1 MRGDLP
7 TAPSTGTGVLSPAPN
22 VRAEAMPV
30 RQVYLSRSRS
40 PAAKPSA
47 PPLAAAKRIFIRGDG
62 VCQAKRI
69 FIRGDGVCQ
78 AKRIFIRGDGVCQA
92 KRVFIR
98 GDGVCQAKRVFIRG
112 DGVCQAKRIFIRGDG
127 GVGNPRP
134 VGSIAGTPVKFIRR
148 TVLFRRVEVQQRHL
162 ITSVKGV
169 NHGLVSRNHRSQAKR
184 GFFNAE

>member
-1 MRGDLP
+1 MRGDLT

-69 FIRGDGVCQ
+69 FIRADGVCQ

-92 KRVFIR
+92 KR
-98 GDGVCQAKRVFIRG
+98 
-112 DGVCQAKRIFIRGDG
+112 IFIRGAGVWGEPASG
-127 GVGNPRP
+127 GINCRYAREVH
-134 VGSIAGTPVKFIRR
+134 TPHR
-148 TVLFRRVEVQQRHL
+148 TVP
-162 ITSVKGV
+162 
-169 NHGLVSRNHRSQAKR
+169 AC
-184 GFFNAE
+184 

>member
-78 AKRIFIRGDGVCQA
+78 AKRVFIRGDGVCQA

-98 GDGVCQAKRVFIRG
+98 GDGVCQAKRV
-112 DGVCQAKRIFIRGDG
+112 FIRGDG

>member
-47 PPLAAAKRIFIRGDG
+47 PPFAAANRIFIRGAG
-62 VCQAKRI
+62 VW
-69 FIRGDGVCQ
+69 GTS
-78 AKRIFIRGDGVCQA
+78 
-92 KRVFIR
+92 
-98 GDGVCQAKRVFIRG
+98 
-112 DGVCQAKRIFIRGDG
+112 
-127 GVGNPRP
+127 RP
-134 VGSIAGTPVKFIRR
+134 VGSIAGTPMKFIRR

>member
-62 VCQAKRI
+62 VCQAKR
-69 FIRGDGVCQ
+69 V
-78 AKRIFIRGDGVCQA
+78 
-92 KRVFIR
+92 
-98 GDGVCQAKRVFIRG
+98 
-112 DGVCQAKRIFIRGDG
+112 FIRGDG

>member
-1 MRGDLP
+1 
-7 TAPSTGTGVLSPAPN
+7 TGTGVLSPAPN

-47 PPLAAAKRIFIRGDG
+47 PPLAAAKRI
-62 VCQAKRI
+62 
-69 FIRGDGVCQ
+69 
-78 AKRIFIRGDGVCQA
+78 
-92 KRVFIR
+92 
-98 GDGVCQAKRVFIRG
+98 FIRG

>member
-30 RQVYLSRSRS
+30 WQVYLSRSRS
-40 PAAKPSA
+40 PAAKPSS
-47 PPLAAAKRIFIRGDG
+47 PPLATANRIFIRGDG

-69 FIRGDGVCQ
+69 FIRGAGVCQAKRVFIKGDGVCQ
-78 AKRIFIRGDGVCQA
+78 AKRIFIRGDGVW
-92 KRVFIR
+92 
-98 GDGVCQAKRVFIRG
+98 GTS
-112 DGVCQAKRIFIRGDG
+112 
-127 GVGNPRP
+127 RP
-134 VGSIAGTPVKFIRR
+134 VGSIAGTPMKFIRR
-148 TVLFRRVEVQQRHL
+148 TILFRRVEVQQRHL

>member
-47 PPLAAAKRIFIRGDG
+47 PPFAAANRIFIRGAG

-69 FIRGDGVCQ
+69 FIRGDGVW
-78 AKRIFIRGDGVCQA
+78 GTS
-92 KRVFIR
+92 
-98 GDGVCQAKRVFIRG
+98 
-112 DGVCQAKRIFIRGDG
+112 
-127 GVGNPRP
+127 RP
-134 VGSIAGTPVKFIRR
+134 VGSIAGTPMKFIRR

>member
-62 VCQAKRI
+62 VCQAKR
-69 FIRGDGVCQ
+69 V
-78 AKRIFIRGDGVCQA
+78 FIRGDGVCQA

-112 DGVCQAKRIFIRGDG
+112 DGVCQAKRVFIRGDG

>member
-62 VCQAKRI
+62 VCQAKR
-69 FIRGDGVCQ
+69 V
-78 AKRIFIRGDGVCQA
+78 
-92 KRVFIR
+92 
-98 GDGVCQAKRVFIRG
+98 
-112 DGVCQAKRIFIRGDG
+112 FIRGDG

-162 ITSVKGV
+162 VTSVKGV

-184 GFFNAE
+184 GFFNAK

>member
-30 RQVYLSRSRS
+30 WQVYLSRSRS
-40 PAAKPSA
+40 PAAKPSS
-47 PPLAAAKRIFIRGDG
+47 PPLATAKRIFIRGAG

-69 FIRGDGVCQ
+69 FIRGDGVW
-78 AKRIFIRGDGVCQA
+78 GTS
-92 KRVFIR
+92 
-98 GDGVCQAKRVFIRG
+98 
-112 DGVCQAKRIFIRGDG
+112 
-127 GVGNPRP
+127 RP
-134 VGSIAGTPVKFIRR
+134 VGSIAGTPMKFIRR

>member
-62 VCQAKRI
+62 VCQAKR
-69 FIRGDGVCQ
+69 V
-78 AKRIFIRGDGVCQA
+78 FIRGDGVCQA

-98 GDGVCQAKRVFIRG
+98 GDGVCQAKRV
-112 DGVCQAKRIFIRGDG
+112 FIRGDG

>member
-47 PPLAAAKRIFIRGDG
+47 PPLAATKRIFIRGDG
-62 VCQAKRI
+62 CVPSEAYFHQGRWLCAKRS
-69 FIRGDGVCQ
+69 
-78 AKRIFIRGDGVCQA
+78 
-92 KRVFIR
+92 VFSS
-98 GDGVCQAKRVFIRG
+98 GAMVVW
-112 DGVCQAKRIFIRGDG
+112 
-127 GVGNPRP
+127 GNPRP
-134 VGSIAGTPVKFIRR
+134 LGSTDGTPMKFIRR
-148 TVLFRRVEVQQRHL
+148 NVLFRRVEVQQRHL

-169 NHGLVSRNHRSQAKR
+169 NHGLVSRNHRSQPKR

>member
-78 AKRIFIRGDGVCQA
+78 AKR
-92 KRVFIR
+92 VFIR
-98 GDGVCQAKRVFIRG
+98 GDGVCQAKRV
-112 DGVCQAKRIFIRGDG
+112 FIRGDG

>member
-1 MRGDLP
+1 MRGNLP

-40 PAAKPSA
+40 PAAKPSTHLLLRQTIFSSGA
-47 PPLAAAKRIFIRGDG
+47 TGCAKRSVFPQGRWG
-62 VCQAKRI
+62 VPSEAYFHQGRWWW
-69 FIRGDGVCQ
+69 G
-78 AKRIFIRGDGVCQA
+78 
-92 KRVFIR
+92 
-98 GDGVCQAKRVFIRG
+98 
-112 DGVCQAKRIFIRGDG
+112 
-127 GVGNPRP
+127 GNPRP
-134 VGSIAGTPVKFIRR
+134 VGSIAGTPMKFIRR

>member
-1 MRGDLP
+1 VDLP

-47 PPLAAAKRIFIRGDG
+47 PPLAAAKR
-62 VCQAKRI
+62 
-69 FIRGDGVCQ
+69 
-78 AKRIFIRGDGVCQA
+78 
-92 KRVFIR
+92 
-98 GDGVCQAKRVFIRG
+98 VFIRG

-134 VGSIAGTPVKFIRR
+134 VGSIAGTPMKFIRR

-169 NHGLVSRNHRSQAKR
+169 NLGLVSRNHRSQAKR

>member
-1 MRGDLP
+1 MDLP

-69 FIRGDGVCQ
+69 FIRGDG
-78 AKRIFIRGDGVCQA
+78 
-92 KRVFIR
+92 
-98 GDGVCQAKRVFIRG
+98 
-112 DGVCQAKRIFIRGDG
+112 

-134 VGSIAGTPVKFIRR
+134 VGSIAGTPMKFIRR

>member
-47 PPLAAAKRIFIRGDG
+47 PPLAAAKRVFIRGDG

-69 FIRGDGVCQ
+69 
-78 AKRIFIRGDGVCQA
+78 
-92 KRVFIR
+92 
-98 GDGVCQAKRVFIRG
+98 FIRG

-134 VGSIAGTPVKFIRR
+134 VGSIAGTPMKFIRR

-169 NHGLVSRNHRSQAKR
+169 NLGLVSRNHRSQAKR

>member
-62 VCQAKRI
+62 GAKRSV
-69 FIRGDGVCQ
+69 FSSGAMGC
-78 AKRIFIRGDGVCQA
+78 AKRSVFSSGAMGCA
-92 KRVFIR
+92 KRSVFSS
-98 GDGVCQAKRVFIRG
+98 GATGCAKRSVFSSG
-112 DGVCQAKRIFIRGDG
+112 ALGCG
-127 GVGNPRP
+127 GNPRP

>member
-40 PAAKPSA
+40 PAAKPSS
-47 PPLAAAKRIFIRGDG
+47 PPLAEAKRIFIRGAG

-78 AKRIFIRGDGVCQA
+78 AKRIFIRGDGVW
-92 KRVFIR
+92 
-98 GDGVCQAKRVFIRG
+98 
-112 DGVCQAKRIFIRGDG
+112 
-127 GVGNPRP
+127 GNPRP